1 MRCEEL
7 MSSEVEVL
15 AIGTSVR
22 EAARRMRDLNL
33 GFMPVVDDAQQL
45 IGVVTDRD
53 IVVRAVAEDR
63 KPRTAVEEVMTEE
76 VITCD
81 PEDDVE
87 RAEALMSVN
96 QKSRLVCV
104 DETGQVAGV
113 ISLSDIAQYEDET
126 RAGEVMADVTQREAG
141 IHHHH

>member
-1 MRCEEL
+1 MT
-7 MSSEVEVL
+7 SEVEVL
-15 AIGTSVR
+15 GIGTSVR
-22 EAARRMRDLNL
+22 EAARKMRDLNL
-33 GFMPVVDDAQQL
+33 GFMPIVDDAQQL
-45 IGVVTDRD
+45 VGVLTDRD

-63 KPRTAVEEVMTEE
+63 KARTAVEEVMTEE

-104 DETGQVAGV
+104 DETGQVVGV

-126 RAGEVMADVTQREAG
+126 RAGEVMANVTQREADV
-141 IHHHH
+141 H

>member
-7 MSSEVEVL
+7 MTSEVEVL

-22 EAARRMRDLNL
+22 EAARKMRDLNL
-33 GFMPVVDDAQQL
+33 GFMPVIDDAQQL

-104 DETGQVAGV
+104 DDTGQVVGI

-141 IHHHH
+141 LHHH

>member
-7 MSSEVEVL
+7 MTSEVEVL
-15 AIGTSVR
+15 VIGTSVR
-22 EAARRMRDLNL
+22 EAARKMRDLNL
-33 GFMPVVDDAQQL
+33 GFMPIVDDAQQL
-45 IGVVTDRD
+45 VGVLTDRD

-63 KPRTAVEEVMTEE
+63 KARTAVEEVMTEE

-104 DETGQVAGV
+104 DETGQVVGV

-126 RAGEVMADVTQREAG
+126 RAGEVMANVTQREADV
-141 IHHHH
+141 H

>member
-7 MSSEVEVL
+7 MTSEVEVL
-15 AIGTSVR
+15 VIGTSVR
-22 EAARRMRDLNL
+22 EAARKMRDLNL
-33 GFMPVVDDAQQL
+33 GFMPVVDDARQL
-45 IGVVTDRD
+45 VGVLTDRD
-53 IVVRAVAEDR
+53 IVVRAVADDR
-63 KPRTAVEEVMTEE
+63 KARTAVEELMTED
-76 VITCD
+76 VVTCD

-104 DETGQVAGV
+104 DETGQVVGV

-126 RAGEVMADVTQREAG
+126 RAGEVTAEVT
-141 IHHHH
+141 

>member
-7 MSSEVEVL
+7 MTSEGEVL
-15 AIGTSVR
+15 VIGTSVR
-22 EAARRMRDLNL
+22 EAARKMRDLNL
-33 GFMPVVDDAQQL
+33 GFMPIVDDAQQL
-45 IGVVTDRD
+45 VGVLTDRD

-63 KPRTAVEEVMTEE
+63 KARTAVEEVMTEE

-104 DETGQVAGV
+104 DETGEGGGG
-113 ISLSDIAQYEDET
+113 IRLSDIAPYE
-126 RAGEVMADVTQREAG
+126 G
-141 IHHHH
+141 